1 MHFTTQRRWT
11 GSLFFTLCLWFLSAT
26 PAQAQVCDFEKRCG
40 TACCQQGEVC
50 YLGACIQEGT
60 SCTENQ
66 DCASKEFCEA
76 TLKRCFPLSQTNL
89 TCEYKPPVGKFA
101 PKIAWEWRGGQIQ
114 PLSKNVMMTPV
125 VMALQDTNNDNKIDA
140 KDVPTVIFMSFEKG
154 FTYADPGHLR
164 AVRGDNGKPIFTNT
178 TNTVNALG
186 SLAVGDINN
195 DGKPEIVAPRF
206 SGTSGD
212 PAGGMFAFKNDGTLL
227 WTAKDQAGKIV
238 PVRSGW
244 GGASLADL
252 DADGNP
258 EVVVGS
264 TVIRGSDGLVLC
276 QGNKGNGSLANGA
289 ITSIVA
295 DLDND
300 GKQEIV
306 TGKTAYRHD
315 CTVMWDLNETDGFP
329 AVADL
334 THNGQPEVV
343 VIAPGELRVQEGKTG
358 KVLMRITI
366 PSVNKDA
373 RKRKRSG
380 PPTIADLN
388 GDGIP
393 DITTAGFHEYYVYTT
408 DAARKNLKL
417 LWKFPIQDPSSGS
430 TGSSIFDFEGDGKAE
445 VLYNDEVFLRAFD
458 GKTGNVLFSEQNPTG
473 TALEYPIVVDVN
485 NDGRSEIVTCSND
498 NTKIAIPNQPTLRV
512 FSDSLDNWIGTR
524 NVWNQHQYNVTNI
537 CTGDSFCPAG
547 NTFGQIP
554 KVPLQNWKVKGLN
567 NFRQN
572 VQLSTKNFQ
581 AADILT
587 DKKSIQA
594 FVDGCNGELRIS
606 AWVRNQGAKDIPK
619 GLPISIY
626 AQDTAQRTFLTT
638 LQTTKQLAPGEA
650 EFIEYKKTLQAP
662 YPQSIVIAVDIND
675 KNASTRNECNET
687 NNTVVF
693 RLPAI
698 YCGEPPPQEPSVE
711 PSTEPSSE
719 PSVEPSTEPAAEPT
733 QPDEPTSAPDKADAS
748 TQAEPTPDAAP
759 DTTTIKDGEIGEK
772 NPNTEEPSKPAPGCG
787 CQASSSS
794 VPLSL
799 LFGFFALFG
808 LFIRRKRTSA

>member
-300 GKQEIV
+300 GDQDLVGIIRHGVE
-306 TGKTAYRHD
+306 TGHGGQFNVAG
-315 CTVMWDLNETDGFP
+315 DGC
-329 AVADL
+329 L
-334 THNGQPEVV
+334 TMDELGALLGKPVLKLPLPLIKAGLIIGHRLGLSRYAPEQ
-343 VIAPGELRVQEGKTG
+343 IKFIQFRP
-358 KVLMRITI
+358 VLDNQRL
-366 PSVNKDA
+366 KDA
-373 RKRKRSG
+373 FG
-380 PPTIADLN
+380 
-388 GDGIP
+388 
-393 DITTAGFHEYYVYTT
+393 YVP
-408 DAARKNLKL
+408 AK
-417 LWKFPIQDPSSGS
+417 SSREA
-430 TGSSIFDFEGDGKAE
+430 FLHRRDHQRAE
-445 VLYNDEVFLRAFD
+445 R
-458 GKTGNVLFSEQNPTG
+458 
-473 TALEYPIVVDVN
+473 
-485 NDGRSEIVTCSND
+485 
-498 NTKIAIPNQPTLRV
+498 
-512 FSDSLDNWIGTR
+512 
-524 NVWNQHQYNVTNI
+524 
-537 CTGDSFCPAG
+537 
-547 NTFGQIP
+547 
-554 KVPLQNWKVKGLN
+554 
-567 NFRQN
+567 
-572 VQLSTKNFQ
+572 
-581 AADILT
+581 
-587 DKKSIQA
+587 
-594 FVDGCNGELRIS
+594 
-606 AWVRNQGAKDIPK
+606 
-619 GLPISIY
+619 
-626 AQDTAQRTFLTT
+626 
-638 LQTTKQLAPGEA
+638 
-650 EFIEYKKTLQAP
+650 
-662 YPQSIVIAVDIND
+662 
-675 KNASTRNECNET
+675 
-687 NNTVVF
+687 
-693 RLPAI
+693 
-698 YCGEPPPQEPSVE
+698 
-711 PSTEPSSE
+711 
-719 PSVEPSTEPAAEPT
+719 
-733 QPDEPTSAPDKADAS
+733 
-748 TQAEPTPDAAP
+748 
-759 DTTTIKDGEIGEK
+759 
-772 NPNTEEPSKPAPGCG
+772 
-787 CQASSSS
+787 
-794 VPLSL
+794 
-799 LFGFFALFG
+799 
-808 LFIRRKRTSA
+808 